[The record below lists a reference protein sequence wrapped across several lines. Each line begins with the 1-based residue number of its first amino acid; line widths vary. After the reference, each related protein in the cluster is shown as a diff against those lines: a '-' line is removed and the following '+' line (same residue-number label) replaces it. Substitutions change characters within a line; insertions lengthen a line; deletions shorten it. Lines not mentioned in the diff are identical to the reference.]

1 MMQTILRR
9 YITKTKSKDYQY
21 HYNMNIQHYKLMIL
35 AGCVN

>member
-1 MMQTILRR
+1 MQTILRR

-21 HYNMNIQHYKLMIL
+21 HYNINIQHYKLMIL